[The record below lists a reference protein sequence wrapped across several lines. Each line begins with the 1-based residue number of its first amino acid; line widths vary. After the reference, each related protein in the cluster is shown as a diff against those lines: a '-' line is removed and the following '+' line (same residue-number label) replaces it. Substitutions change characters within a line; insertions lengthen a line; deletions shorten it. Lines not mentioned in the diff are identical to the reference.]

1 MADQIR
7 VLVVD
12 DIPETR
18 DHLTKLLGFESDID
32 VVGSAASGHEAL
44 EMAVRLSPDVILMDI
59 NMPDMD
65 GIAATEQLSSIAPA
79 AAVVMMSVQGE
90 ADYLRRSMLA
100 GAREFLV
107 KPFSSDELTASI
119 RQVSARERDKQSR
132 MAAVPVPVGMVA
144 PPTGRV
150 GGSGEPG
157 VVVAVFSPKGGVGR
171 TTVAVNLA
179 VAAATELGKKVVIM
193 DGSFQ
198 FGDVGVLLN
207 LNPKSKSIADLIP
220 EIDAGSLDSL
230 DTFLINHTAG
240 IRVLLAPPS
249 PETAEMITAAGV
261 KTVLDRLR
269 ADHDLVV
276 VDCTSYFNDT
286 TLAILDAAD
295 IILTMLSLEITS
307 IKNMRLFLEVA
318 EQLGYENGKVRLVLN
333 RADSALGIRVAD
345 VEHSIGRKVDE
356 TIVSDGRSV
365 VYALNRGVPFFL
377 SNREAQVSQDILRL
391 AKSVVGEQPRPPT
404 TTVARQPRRSRCSHG
419 DECRDS
425 RPLGARRGVGD
436 VPPEANRERPTGCAG
451 APSSAPPPP
460 GGELP
465 PSGAPPNVPTTGRLS
480 SQAPVR
486 ESFRDVKF
494 RIQSRVIQDL
504 DPKLDLSNQVEVRRQ
519 IEEIFG
525 KVIDE
530 EGLALTRAE
539 RVRMLEQITDEII
552 GLGPLEPLLRDET
565 VTEVMVNGPNQVYVE
580 RTGKLEVTDVVF
592 QNDDHVMRIID
603 RIVAPLGR
611 RIDESSPMVDA
622 RLPDG
627 SRVNAII
634 PPLSLVGPCITIR
647 KFSAIPLHRG
657 RPDPVRHR

>member
-32 VVGSAASGHEAL
+32 VVGSAASGSEAL
-44 EMAVRLSPDVILMDI
+44 EMAARLNPDVVLMDI

-65 GIAATEQLSSIAPA
+65 GIAATEQLSSAVPG

-119 RQVSARERDKQSR
+119 RQVSARERNKQSR
-132 MAAVPVPVGMVA
+132 MAVPVADTSGSSRG
-144 PPTGRV
+144 TGEE
-150 GGSGEPG
+150 GEPG
-157 VVVAVFSPKGGVGR
+157 LIVAVFSPKGGVGR

-179 VAAATELGKKVVIM
+179 IAASTELGKKVVIM

-220 EIDAGSLDSL
+220 EIEAGEIDSI
-230 DTFLINHTAG
+230 DTFVITHSSGL
-240 IRVLLAPPS
+240 RVLLAPPS
-249 PETAEMITAAGV
+249 PETAELVTPSGV
-261 KTVLDRLR
+261 KKVLETLR
-269 ADHDLVV
+269 RNHDLVV
-276 VDCTSYFNDT
+276 VDCTAFFNDT

-295 IILTMLSLEITS
+295 VILTMLSLEITS

-318 EQLGYENGKVRLVLN
+318 EQLGYESGKVRLVLN

-391 AKSVVGEQPRPPT
+391 ARSVIGE
-404 TTVARQPRRSRCSHG
+404 RS
-419 DECRDS
+419 
-425 RPLGARRGVGD
+425 
-436 VPPEANRERPTGCAG
+436 
-451 APSSAPPPP
+451 
-460 GGELP
+460 
-465 PSGAPPNVPTTGRLS
+465 TTG
-480 SQAPVR
+480 VEE
-486 ESFRDVKF
+486 ESRKSA
-494 RIQSRVIQDL
+494 Q
-504 DPKLDLSNQVEVRRQ
+504 K
-519 IEEIFG
+519 
-525 KVIDE
+525 K
-530 EGLALTRAE
+530 
-539 RVRMLEQITDEII
+539 
-552 GLGPLEPLLRDET
+552 
-565 VTEVMVNGPNQVYVE
+565 
-580 RTGKLEVTDVVF
+580 
-592 QNDDHVMRIID
+592 
-603 RIVAPLGR
+603 
-611 RIDESSPMVDA
+611 
-622 RLPDG
+622 
-627 SRVNAII
+627 
-634 PPLSLVGPCITIR
+634 SLFAWR
-647 KFSAIPLHRG
+647 
-657 RPDPVRHR
+657 

>member
-1 MADQIR
+1 MPDQIR

-32 VVGSAASGHEAL
+32 VVGSAASGREAL
-44 EMAVRLSPDVILMDI
+44 EMATRLSPDVVLMDI

-65 GIAATEQLSSIAPA
+65 GIAATEQLAAAAPA

-132 MAAVPVPVGMVA
+132 MAVTAVA
-144 PPTGRV
+144 AA
-150 GGSGEPG
+150 GGPASTMARSGEAGEPG
-157 VVVAVFSPKGGVGR
+157 LIVAVFSPKGGVGR
-171 TTVAVNLA
+171 TTIAVNLA

-220 EIDAGSLDSL
+220 ELDAGDLESI
-230 DTFLINHTAG
+230 DTFLVNHTAG

-249 PETAEMITAAGV
+249 PETAEMITASGV
-261 KTVLDRLR
+261 KKVLERLR

-295 IILTMLSLEITS
+295 VILTVLSLEITS
-307 IKNMRLFLEVA
+307 VKNMRLFLEVA
-318 EQLGYENGKVRLVLN
+318 EQLGYESGKVRLVLN
-333 RADSALGIRVAD
+333 RADSALGIRLAD

-356 TIVSDGRSV
+356 TVVSDGRSV

-391 AKSVVGEQPRPPT
+391 ARSVIGDKPAAGTIEDRKSTQKKSMFAWR
-404 TTVARQPRRSRCSHG
+404 
-419 DECRDS
+419 
-425 RPLGARRGVGD
+425 
-436 VPPEANRERPTGCAG
+436 
-451 APSSAPPPP
+451 
-460 GGELP
+460 
-465 PSGAPPNVPTTGRLS
+465 
-480 SQAPVR
+480 
-486 ESFRDVKF
+486 
-494 RIQSRVIQDL
+494 
-504 DPKLDLSNQVEVRRQ
+504 
-519 IEEIFG
+519 
-525 KVIDE
+525 
-530 EGLALTRAE
+530 
-539 RVRMLEQITDEII
+539 
-552 GLGPLEPLLRDET
+552 
-565 VTEVMVNGPNQVYVE
+565 
-580 RTGKLEVTDVVF
+580 
-592 QNDDHVMRIID
+592 
-603 RIVAPLGR
+603 
-611 RIDESSPMVDA
+611 
-622 RLPDG
+622 
-627 SRVNAII
+627 
-634 PPLSLVGPCITIR
+634 
-647 KFSAIPLHRG
+647 
-657 RPDPVRHR
+657 